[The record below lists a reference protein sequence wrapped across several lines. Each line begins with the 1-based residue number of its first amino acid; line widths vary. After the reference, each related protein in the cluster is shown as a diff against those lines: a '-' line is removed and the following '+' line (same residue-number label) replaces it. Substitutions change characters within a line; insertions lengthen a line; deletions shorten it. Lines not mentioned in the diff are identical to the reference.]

1 MKNNRER
8 GKIMDKFQGWLGY
21 ALERAIKTFAQTFLA
36 VVGGG
41 QLVGIADVD
50 WLGAASIA
58 AVAAVLS
65 LLTSV
70 IAWGTPI
77 QDATT
82 LRNATARPAAS
93 KPVAAKKAPAKK
105 APAKKAPAKKTA
117 TKK

>member
-1 MKNNRER
+1 
-8 GKIMDKFQGWLGY
+8 MDKFQGWLGY

-58 AVAAVLS
+58 AVASVLS

-70 IAWGTPI
+70 VAWGTPI
-77 QDATT
+77 QDAAT
-82 LRNATARPAAS
+82 LRKATAKPVAS
-93 KPVAAKKAPAKK
+93 KPASAKK

-117 TKK
+117 SKK

>member
-1 MKNNRER
+1 MN
-8 GKIMDKFQGWLGY
+8 KFQGWLGY

-41 QLVGIADVD
+41 ELVGIGDVD
-50 WLGAASIA
+50 WIGASSIA

-77 QDATT
+77 QDADA
-82 LRNATARPAAS
+82 LRSATK
-93 KPVAAKKAPAKK
+93 KPV
-105 APAKKAPAKKTA
+105 AKKAPAKKTNA
-117 TKK
+117 KK